1 MSDPVAIGVDKAC
14 GHIVAAIVGPK
25 GKRDLATMAD
35 WIVRGLTVSTVES
48 MDGMGWCL
56 SACPRR
62 EARKAAMES
71 KR

>member
-1 MSDPVAIGVDKAC
+1 MSEPTAIGVDAKC

-25 GKRDLATMAD
+25 GKRDLATMAE

-48 MDGMGWCL
+48 LDGRDWCL

-62 EARKAAMES
+62 SERAGDAR
-71 KR
+71 